1 MIRKRPTKQQ
11 PRVFIQANH
20 NIRVPEVRVLSEFG
34 EMMGVMS
41 TREALEKA
49 RDLEK
54 DLVMVTEKAVP
65 PIVKI
70 IDLAKFKY
78 QLQQKKAEG
87 RKKARNQETKE
98 VRMTPFM
105 GEGDY
110 QTKLKRIIEFL
121 TKGDKVR
128 ITIEFRG
135 RLITKREFGDS
146 LIQRVFADTSEL
158 GTVEIAPQMIGKKI
172 MAQLMPIKQ
181 KK

>member
-1 MIRKRPTKQQ
+1 M
-11 PRVFIQANH
+11 
-20 NIRVPEVRVLSEFG
+20 SEFG

-158 GTVEIAPQMIGKKI
+158 GTDENAPQMIGKKI
-172 MAQLMPIKQ
+172 KAQLMPIKQ